1 MAESHSVY
9 SFFGEG
15 ERPSLETP
23 ISMNERR
30 WHPREVCFVPVD
42 YVIKDRVYKDF
53 IENIS
58 THGVMIETRELFY
71 VGEELS
77 MTFPFPFSEHHIK
90 CAGEIAWAD
99 QRGVGVKFKFIK
111 LRGKKL
117 DFYDS
122 RTGIKKSGVIK
133 KEVRKEPGRVKKKK
147 ICWKPSTSAGVSK
160 YRLYWSRFGEI
171 NYNSDYA
178 DLGHVTGAVLSDDIP
193 SFPLTAGEIEL
204 GVTAI
209 SEAGDE
215 SDFARLTAY
224 INFTVPDAPENIEV
238 EDVL

>member
-1 MAESHSVY
+1 
-9 SFFGEG
+9 
-15 ERPSLETP
+15 
-23 ISMNERR
+23 
-30 WHPREVCFVPVD
+30 
-42 YVIKDRVYKDF
+42 
-53 IENIS
+53 
-58 THGVMIETRELFY
+58 
-71 VGEELS
+71 

-99 QRGVGVKFKFIK
+99 RRGIGVKFKFIK

-122 RTGIKKSGVIK
+122 RTGIEKSSVIK
-133 KEVRKEPGRVKKKK
+133 KEVRKEPGRVIKKK
-147 ICWKPSTSAGVSK
+147 IRWKPSASAGASK

-178 DLGHVTGAVLSDDIP
+178 DLGNVTEAVLPDDIP

-209 SEAGDE
+209 NEAGDE

-224 INFTVPDAPENIEV
+224 INFTVPDAPKNIEV